1 MNRRLCLITGAS
13 AGIGAEFARQYAAL
27 GWDLALTARR
37 ADRLEALAAELEA
50 AHGISV
56 IPIVQD
62 LARANAVDKILGALA
77 SQDRLVDALVNN
89 AGYGLPGTFFNTDWK
104 EQAAFIRVLYSAPI
118 ELAHKVLPGMAERRY
133 GRIINVASL
142 AGYAAGS
149 AGHTLYA
156 SVKAGLIKFSE
167 SLNAECAATDQPD
180 IHCTAL
186 CPGFTWSE
194 FHDVN
199 GTRDDTDKMPKWM
212 WMQAAPVVKAGI
224 DAVNKGQPVVVPG
237 AVNKTLAS
245 LTRIL
250 PEPLGRAMVR
260 AQSRRYRRM
269 DA

>member
-1 MNRRLCLITGAS
+1 MHRRLCLITGAS

-37 ADRLEALAAELEA
+37 ADRLESLKTELET

-56 IPIVQD
+56 IPIIQD
-62 LARANAVDKILGALA
+62 LARANAVDKILAEVAEQGRHA
-77 SQDRLVDALVNN
+77 DALVNN
-89 AGYGLPGTFFNTDWK
+89 AGYGLPGTFFNTAWK
-104 EQAAFIRVLYSAPI
+104 DQATFIRVLYTAPI
-118 ELAHKVLPGMAERRY
+118 ELAHKVLPGMQERGY

-156 SVKAGLIKFSE
+156 SVKSGLIKFSE
-167 SLNAECAATDQPD
+167 SLNAECAATNLDD
-180 IHCTAL
+180 VHCTAL
-186 CPGFTWSE
+186 YPGFTWSE

-199 GTRDDTDKMPKWM
+199 GTREDTDKMPKWM
-212 WMQAAPVVKAGI
+212 WMEAAPVVKAGI

-237 AVNKTLAS
+237 IANKVLAS
-245 LTRIL
+245 LTRVL
-250 PEPLGRAMVR
+250 PEPLGRALVR
-260 AQSRRYRRM
+260 AQSKSYRRT

>member
-1 MNRRLCLITGAS
+1 MARRLCLITGAS

-37 ADRLEALAAELEA
+37 TDRLEALAKELETT
-50 AHGISV
+50 HGISA
-56 IPIVQD
+56 ITIAED
-62 LARANAVDKILGALA
+62 LARPEAVDAILAALA
-77 SQDRLVDALVNN
+77 ARDRHVDALVNN
-89 AGYGLPGTFFNTDWK
+89 AGYGLPGTFFNTSWE
-104 EQAAFIRVLYSAPI
+104 EQAAFIRVLYTAPV
-118 ELAHKVLPGMAERRY
+118 ELAHKVLPGMAERGY

-156 SVKAGLIKFSE
+156 SVKAAMIKFSE
-167 SLNAECAATDQPD
+167 SLNAECVATGQAD

-199 GTRDDTDKMPKWM
+199 GTREDTNKMPKWM
-212 WMQAAPVVKAGI
+212 WMEAAPVVKAGI
-224 DAVNKGQPVVVPG
+224 DAVNRGQPVVVPG
-237 AVNKTLAS
+237 GANKALAT

-260 AQSRRYRRM
+260 AQSKRYRRI
-269 DA
+269 DT

>member
-37 ADRLEALAAELEA
+37 TDRLEALGAQLEA
-50 AHGISV
+50 AHGITV
-56 IPIVQD
+56 IPIAQD

-77 SQDRLVDALVNN
+77 EKGRHIDALVNN
-89 AGYGLPGTFFNTDWK
+89 AGYGLPGTFFNTAWK
-104 EQAAFIRVLYSAPI
+104 DQATFIRVLYTAPI
-118 ELAHKVLPGMAERRY
+118 ELAHKVLPGMDERRY

-167 SLNAECAATDQPD
+167 SLNAECAATGQDD

-199 GTRDDTDKMPKWM
+199 GTREDTDKMPSWM

-237 AVNKTLAS
+237 GANKVIAS

-250 PEPLGRAMVR
+250 PEPLGRTMVR
-260 AQSRRYRRM
+260 AQSKRYRRM

>member
-1 MNRRLCLITGAS
+1 MHRRLCLITGAS

-37 ADRLEALAAELEA
+37 ADRLESLKTELEA

-56 IPIVQD
+56 IPITQD
-62 LARANAVDKILGALA
+62 LARTNAVDKILAELA
-77 SQDRLVDALVNN
+77 EQGRHVDALVNN
-89 AGYGLPGTFFNTDWK
+89 AGYGLPGTFFNTAWK
-104 EQAAFIRVLYSAPI
+104 DQATFIRVLYTAPI
-118 ELAHKVLPGMAERRY
+118 ELAHKVLPGMQERGY

-156 SVKAGLIKFSE
+156 SVKSGLIKFSE
-167 SLNAECAATDQPD
+167 SLNAECAAANLDD
-180 IHCTAL
+180 VHCNAL

-199 GTRDDTDKMPKWM
+199 GTREDTDKMPKWM
-212 WMQAAPVVKAGI
+212 WMEAAPVVKAGI

-237 AVNKTLAS
+237 MANKMLAS
-245 LTRIL
+245 LTRVL
-250 PEPLGRAMVR
+250 PEPLGRALVR
-260 AQSRRYRRM
+260 AQSKSYRRT